1 MFDTISMH
9 TVYLL
14 YIWTKQTENW
24 DAGMRCETLHFAPKI
39 GENGYLTSDDGDC
52 TYFTSKQYMLNLAAF
67 SQGWDLSALLCSDF
81 KKEREFVNHETF
93 LYSIFVTRKLA
104 VLLSR
109 F

>member
-67 SQGWDLSALLCSDF
+67 SQGWDLSALLWCDF
-81 KKEREFVNHETF
+81 KKERESSSTTRPSFTAF
-93 LYSIFVTRKLA
+93 L
-104 VLLSR
+104 
-109 F
+109 